1 LDLATFLEVAMGF
14 IDDMAMGQN
23 SSALTNTKIDGKWMF
38 ILKKKEGIDP

>member
-1 LDLATFLEVAMGF
+1 MGF

-38 ILKKKEGIDP
+38 ILRKKNI